1 MMTQNSHPLG
11 LFYSQAASRNNAFS
25 DGIACVQPP
34 LTSKKRLYTGYD
46 GMTHTVTKQAKNK
59 CCDCSIG
66 DKRQENSWRFK
77 T

>member
-1 MMTQNSHPLG
+1 MTQNSHPLG
-11 LFYSQAASRNNAFS
+11 LFYSQAASRNNAF
-25 DGIACVQPP
+25 C
-34 LTSKKRLYTGYD
+34 D
-46 GMTHTVTKQAKNK
+46 GMTHTATKYAKNK